1 MIANPLLGV
10 VFHWLGGLFSASFY
24 VPYKKIK
31 FWSWEVFWLTGGIFS
46 WVVCPWFFAFIQ
58 TESLWSVLSGTQ
70 SSVLIEC
77 YLWGLGWG
85 FGGLTFGLA
94 VRYMGISAGMAIVL
108 GLTTVLGTLGPPL
121 FDGSLGKV
129 LSTISGQI
137 AFIAVFITLAGVYFV
152 AKATNERNKTA
163 SPDSQESTHIEG
175 PQGGAIETVDVKKG
189 ILIAL
194 FSGVMSSCFAF
205 GIAAGEPIR
214 ELTLGAGTAPL
225 WQGLPVLCVVLAG
238 GLTTNALWC
247 LYLIY
252 KNRSGR
258 EFLGQVENGI
268 GRISNIQ
275 IVKNYL
281 LAALGGALWYFQ
293 FFMYTMGESHMGKYQ
308 FSSWTI
314 HMASIIIFST
324 LWGIILLEWK
334 GANRKSKQLLFYGVG
349 LLVAST
355 IAIGIGNSMQ

>member
-24 VPYKKIK
+24 VPYRKIK

-46 WVVCPWFFAFIQ
+46 WVVCPWFFAYLQ
-58 TESLWSVLSGTQ
+58 TESLFSVLSTTER
-70 SSVLIEC
+70 SVLLEC

-108 GLTTVLGTLGPPL
+108 GLTTVIGTLGPPL
-121 FDGSLGKV
+121 LNGTLGHV
-129 LSTISGQI
+129 LTTISGQI
-137 AFIAVFITLAGVYFV
+137 ACMAVFITLAGVYLV
-152 AKATNERNKTA
+152 ARATNERNKTVVQQDA
-163 SPDSQESTHIEG
+163 GNHVEG
-175 PQGGAIETVDVKKG
+175 PGGESSAPVDLKKG

-214 ELTLGAGTAPL
+214 ALTLVAGTNHL
-225 WQGLPVLCVVLAG
+225 WQGLPVLCVVLTG
-238 GLTTNALWC
+238 GLTTNAVWC
-247 LYLIY
+247 IYLII

-258 EFLGQVENGI
+258 EFLGRVHAGGRRMESLQV
-268 GRISNIQ
+268 
-275 IVKNYL
+275 VKNYL

-293 FFMYTMGESHMGKYQ
+293 FFMYTMGESHMGEYQ

-324 LWGIILLEWK
+324 LWGLILLEWK
-334 GANRKSKQLLFYGVG
+334 GANRKSKNLLFAGIG
-349 LLVAST
+349 LLVLST
-355 IAIGIGNSMQ
+355 VAIGVGNSLQ